1 MLKNW
6 FYTIS
11 RVCLTLALSLMI
23 SCVGTVQDSKVDI
36 NSLSEEDKEL
46 ISFGG
51 LEKAVGISHDKVEL
65 EFTPLGTTDPNVK
78 YFLYING
85 SQSPIEINPASLDDA
100 LGGRKR
106 YLVSGLN
113 INNLYKFKLKIKN
126 ALTNAESKSEKELVA
141 QTFDNRTSDF
151 KGITSVSKV
160 TGLSA
165 TSVFLEWVPAHMD
178 GVIIS

>member
-1 MLKNW
+1 MLKKR
-6 FYTIS
+6 FFTIS
-11 RVCLTLALSLMI
+11 RLCLILALSLMV

-46 ISFGG
+46 ISFPG

-85 SQSPIEINPASLDDA
+85 GQSPIEVNPASLDDA
-100 LGGRKR
+100 LAGRKR

-113 INNLYKFKLKIKN
+113 INNLYKFKLKK
-126 ALTNAESKSEKELVA
+126 L
-141 QTFDNRTSDF
+141 
-151 KGITSVSKV
+151 
-160 TGLSA
+160 
-165 TSVFLEWVPAHMD
+165 
-178 GVIIS
+178 